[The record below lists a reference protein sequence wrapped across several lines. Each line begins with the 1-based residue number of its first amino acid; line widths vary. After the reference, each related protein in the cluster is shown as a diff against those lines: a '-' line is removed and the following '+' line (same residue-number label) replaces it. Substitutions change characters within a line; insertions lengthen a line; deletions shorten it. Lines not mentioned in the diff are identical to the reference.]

1 MELVLLALVALAL
14 VGLGLTALAARRE
27 RAALAAQRALAAE
40 QRAAAEA
47 ELAETRRDASEAARH
62 LGAARQEAEQAEARL
77 QAERARRARAERGHR
92 MEREW
97 SRELRT
103 QVADLHRRM
112 GTLGSGDVRDLVL
125 RLAMQLLQAQ
135 KGLFLERQDAD
146 GDGRLDLAGSLGFTH
161 DPEGSNLAQRLA
173 FRVLREDET
182 LREQDATALAEGGTA
197 ADAEIENLVAIPVYM
212 ADQLSGVVVCCNR
225 PGGFDDLEDE
235 VLLALGDHAG
245 AVLHNGRLRGQL
257 RGAYLGTVSV
267 LADAIEAKD
276 PSLRGHSEEVAN
288 LVGRVAGRLG
298 VPEDEREA
306 LVFASLLHDV
316 GKLAIPEHILRKPGP
331 LTEAER
337 AAIRQHPSIGY
348 RMLKRVPALRAIA
361 PAVLYH
367 HEHVDGTGYPTGLR
381 GDDIPIG
388 ARIIG
393 VVDAYAA
400 MVGERPYGTAIP
412 KERAVS
418 ELVAASGTHFD
429 PVVVAAVVEELDA
442 GPPLDLPRALPP
454 EGSPAAAGPEPAGA

>member
-1 MELVLLALVALAL
+1 MELVLLALVAVAL
-14 VGLGLTALAARRE
+14 VGLALMAFAARRE
-27 RAALAAQRALAAE
+27 RAARKTQRALAAE

-47 ELAETRRDASEAARH
+47 ELEAARRDASEAARH
-62 LGAARQEAEQAEARL
+62 LGAAREEAERAEARV
-77 QAERARRARAERGHR
+77 QAERARRARAERAHR

-97 SRELRT
+97 SRELRS

-125 RLAMQLLQAQ
+125 RLAMQLLEAE

-146 GDGRLDLAGSLGFTH
+146 GDGLLDLAGSLGFVH

-173 FRVLREDET
+173 SRVLRQDET
-182 LREQDATALAEGGTA
+182 LRESDATALAEGGTE
-197 ADAEIENLVAIPVYM
+197 ADAEIQCLVAIPVYI

-225 PGGFDDLEDE
+225 PGGFDDLEDD

-276 PSLRGHSEEVAN
+276 PSLRGHSEDVAN
-288 LVGRVAGRLG
+288 LVGRVAARLG
-298 VPEDEREA
+298 IPDDQREA

-331 LTEAER
+331 LTEEER
-337 AAIRQHPSIGY
+337 TVVRQHASIGY
-348 RMLKRVPALRAIA
+348 RMLKRVPALRDVA
-361 PAVLYH
+361 PSVLYH
-367 HEHVDGTGYPTGLR
+367 HEHMDGTGYPTGLR
-381 GDDIPIG
+381 GEDIPIG

-400 MVGERPYGTAIP
+400 MVGERPYGASLP
-412 KERAVS
+412 RERAVT
-418 ELVAASGTHFD
+418 ELVAASGTHYD
-429 PVVVAAVVEELDA
+429 PAVVAAVVEELDA
-442 GPPLDLPRALPP
+442 GPPLEVPTLPP
-454 EGSPAAAGPEPAGA
+454 THPALGAAEA

>member
-14 VGLGLTALAARRE
+14 LGLGLTLLAARRE
-27 RAALAAQRALAAE
+27 RGALSAQRALAAE
-40 QRAAAEA
+40 ERRAAEA
-47 ELAETRRDASEAARH
+47 ELEVARRDAADHARRLADAH
-62 LGAARQEAEQAEARL
+62 EEARQADARV
-77 QAERARRARAERGHR
+77 QAERARRARAERAHR

-103 QVADLHRRM
+103 QVVELHRRI
-112 GTLGSGDVRDLVL
+112 GTLGSGDVRSLVL
-125 RLAMQLLQAQ
+125 RLAMELLQAE

-146 GDGRLDLAGSLGFTH
+146 GDGRLDLACSLGFEH

-173 FRVLREDET
+173 GRVLRQDET
-182 LREQDATALAEGGTA
+182 LREEDAAALAEGGTP
-197 ADAEIENLVAIPVYM
+197 ADAEIENLVAIPAYISGE
-212 ADQLSGVVVCCNR
+212 LSGVVVCCNR

-276 PSLRGHSEEVAN
+276 PSLRGHSEDVAN
-288 LVGRVAGRLG
+288 LVGRVAARLG
-298 VPEDEREA
+298 VPDDRREE

-316 GKLAIPEHILRKPGP
+316 GKLAVPERILRKPGP
-331 LTEAER
+331 LTEEEH
-337 AAIRQHPSIGY
+337 AIMRQHASVGY
-348 RMLKRVPALRAIA
+348 RMLKRVPALREVA

-367 HEHVDGTGYPTGLR
+367 HEHVDGTGYPSGLR
-381 GDDIPIG
+381 GDDIPLG

-393 VVDAYAA
+393 VVDAWSA
-400 MVGERPYGTAIP
+400 MVGERPYGAAMAP
-412 KERAVS
+412 EQAVS
-418 ELVAASGTHFD
+418 ELVAGVGTQFD
-429 PVVVAAVVEELDA
+429 PAVVAAVVEELDA
-442 GPPLDLPRALPP
+442 APPLHEIPPSAPLPAH
-454 EGSPAAAGPEPAGA
+454 PAGEQREP